1 MSWPPILAAVSLALW
16 LYLLLGRSGFWRVW
30 PRIEDEAPPE
40 PRSWPPLIAVVPARN
55 EAAFVATTLPTL
67 LAQDYPGR
75 FEVLM
80 VDAHSD
86 DGTGEVEAERL
97 DLVSL
102 MVKLRCASVWERF
115 LIPPFV
121 FFFRKLYPFTAVND
135 PARGLAAAA
144 GGCRPSCSIA
154 PGCAAASCS
163 SWPQTPVC
171 SPRTCW
177 CSGGA
182 PEASGFKRACSTT
195 VGKSALQAG
204 WCGRTRCVSSAT
216 STRRATCT
224 CTFPRGRHRRTGRRR
239 ASPSRQRS

>member
-1 MSWPPILAAVSLALW
+1 M
-16 LYLLLGRSGFWRVW
+16 GRGEGLRHG
-30 PRIEDEAPPE
+30 A
-40 PRSWPPLIAVVPARN
+40 
-55 EAAFVATTLPTL
+55 
-67 LAQDYPGR
+67 
-75 FEVLM
+75 EVLP
-80 VDAHSD
+80 DAGYALLTDADIAHAP
-86 DGTGEVEAERL
+86 GNVARLVAKAEAERL

-171 SPRTCW
+171 
-177 CSGGA
+177 
-182 PEASGFKRACSTT
+182 
-195 VGKSALQAG
+195 
-204 WCGRTRCVSSAT
+204 
-216 STRRATCT
+216 
-224 CTFPRGRHRRTGRRR
+224 
-239 ASPSRQRS
+239 